1 MLEKAQR
8 ERLLDLLDIPA
19 AGRRLILDAVKNSPV
34 RAVKSRG
41 GNVLTYFQSRK
52 MGRAIGTESR
62 HLEFPV
68 AIQHEYSD
76 TVLEYFAQPNQ
87 LKFEVIDSDGEV
99 HAIDHTPDFLV
110 VTERGIWFEE
120 CKPWAK
126 LESRARRTPWR
137 YVLDADDRWSSPLIE
152 QWLAERGIGYCISTD
167 RDIPQRRVEN
177 ILYLEDYLDPDAPLC
192 PLNVAAQIREALA
205 NEPTMPLAALYEQVP
220 CRPEEALKL
229 IADGEL
235 VADLDGAPLSEPMRC
250 RVFRDHAVRSFELAR
265 LMPRPLALALAG
277 TLNLTPNAQIVYD
290 QRPYTVTFVGAN
302 QIILQ
307 GKAGDA
313 VEIDIQTVEQLVESG
328 SLHMAQ
334 GQIIARSASALA
346 SRTPEELNTALTRQE
361 QLRALHKP
369 NRTERRLLQR
379 VAKAKQNGT
388 DELLAL
394 IPDFQSRGNRQPRLS
409 EAQEAAMQEVINKEF
424 MSARAISLKHCHR
437 VLRSLCEERQIP
449 SPSYPTLIARTKAL
463 PQQDADRARSGK
475 RVAYQNSEFVDVL
488 YADTPVHGSRPLQ
501 YVHMDH
507 TPLDIE
513 LISSR
518 TGRPCGRPWMSI
530 AIDAYTR
537 RIVGMYLTF
546 DPPSYRSNMM
556 LLRDIVRR
564 YKRLPQFIVVDNGAD
579 FRSHDFECFC
589 AVMQIHVRFRPAGRP
604 RHGAVMERV
613 FGRLHSEYIHNLAG
627 NTKALKN
634 VRQSTGK
641 FLPSRLAE
649 WSLDILYHGV
659 QYWAFTYYDDVVHS
673 TLGMSPREA
682 YERSI
687 QHAGE
692 REHRIVTLTQ
702 DFLILSCPTVGRTGL
717 RTVDRQRGIKVHA
730 NYFYWCPE
738 FRDPKLDGKKVPVR
752 YDPWDISTVYVQING
767 RWVAAQCKAL
777 VHLGSLTEKERELFS
792 EELRIQYRLSAR
804 QEPTMQQLTEFLR
817 TFTPSSAK
825 ELQLERQREN
835 RDLYGQLGIG
845 AVGGPAALAYLGEE
859 PPMAANHTPANLSAA
874 VPTANQ
880 SLLPDPGFTN
890 EYEYQDL
897 PDLDTF

>member
-8 ERLLDLLDIPA
+8 ERLLDLLDMPA

-52 MGRAIGTESR
+52 MGRSIGTESR
-62 HLEFPV
+62 HLEFPA

-76 TVLEYFAQPNQ
+76 SVLEYFPQPNQ
-87 LKFEVIDSDGEV
+87 LKFDVIDSDGEV
-99 HAIDHTPDFLV
+99 HAIDHIPDFLV
-110 VTERGIWFEE
+110 VTERGVWFEE
-120 CKPWAK
+120 WKPWAK

-152 QWLAERGIGYCISTD
+152 QWLAERGIGYRICTD
-167 RDIPQRRVEN
+167 HDIPQRRVEN

-205 NEPTMPLAALYEQVP
+205 TEPTMPLAALYEQVP

-250 RVFRDHAVRSFELAR
+250 RVFRDQAVRSFELAR
-265 LMPRPLALALAG
+265 LVPRPPALAG
-277 TLNLTPNAQIVYD
+277 TLSLTPNAQILYD

-302 QIILQ
+302 QIILK
-307 GKAGDA
+307 GEAGDA

-334 GQIIARSASALA
+334 GPTTASSALSLA
-346 SRTPEELNTALTRQE
+346 SRTADEINTALIRQE
-361 QLRALHKP
+361 RLRTIHKP

-379 VAKAKQNGT
+379 VANAKLNGS

-394 IPDFQSRGNRQPRLS
+394 IPDFQGRGNRQPRLS
-409 EAQEAAMQEVINKEF
+409 EAQEAALQEVIDNEF
-424 MSARAISLKHCHR
+424 LNARASNLKHCHR
-437 VLRSLCEERQIP
+437 VLKTLCEERQIP
-449 SPSYPTLIARTKAL
+449 LPSYPTLIARIDAL
-463 PQQDADRARSGK
+463 PQQHADGARHGK
-475 RVAYQNSEFVDVL
+475 RVAYQNSEFVHVL
-488 YADTPVHGSRPLQ
+488 HADTPVHGSRNFQ

-507 TPLDIE
+507 TQLDIE
-513 LISSR
+513 LISSK
-518 TGRPCGRPWMSI
+518 TGRPCGRPWLSI

-537 RIVGMYLTF
+537 RIVGIYLSF

-564 YKRLPQFIVVDNGAD
+564 FKRLPQFIVVDNGAD

-604 RHGAVMERV
+604 RHGAVMERI
-613 FGRLHSEYIHNLAG
+613 FGRLHSDYIHNLAG

-649 WSLDILYHGV
+649 WSLDILYYGV
-659 QYWAFTYYDDVVHS
+659 EYWAFTYYGNYVHS

-687 QHAGE
+687 KHAGE
-692 REHRIVTLTQ
+692 REHRIVTLTR
-702 DFLILSCPTVGRTGL
+702 DFLILTCPTVSRKGL
-717 RTVDRQRGIKVHA
+717 RTVDRQRGIKVHT
-730 NYFYWCPE
+730 NYLYWCPE
-738 FRDPKLDGKKVPVR
+738 FRNPQLDGKKVPVR
-752 YDPWDISTVYVQING
+752 YDPWNISTVYVQING

-777 VHLGSLTEKERELFS
+777 VQLGSLTEKERELFS
-792 EELRIQYRLSAR
+792 DELRIQYRLSAQ
-804 QEPTMQQLTEFLR
+804 QEPTVQQLTEFLR
-817 TFTPSSAK
+817 TFAPSGAK
-825 ELQLERQREN
+825 QLQLERQQEN

-845 AVGGPAALAYLGEE
+845 AVGGPSTSAYLGEE
-859 PPMAANHTPANLSAA
+859 PRMTANHTLSNLSAG
-874 VPTANQ
+874 VPMANH
-880 SLLPDPGFTN
+880 SMLPDPGLTN
-890 EYEYQDL
+890 DYEYQDL

>member
-52 MGRAIGTESR
+52 MRRSIGTESR
-62 HLEFPV
+62 HLEFPA

-76 TVLEYFAQPNQ
+76 NVLEYFAQPCQ
-87 LKFEVIDSDGEV
+87 LKFEVTDSDGEV
-99 HAIDHTPDFLV
+99 HAIDHIPDFLV
-110 VTERGIWFEE
+110 VTERGVWFEE
-120 CKPWAK
+120 WKPWAK

-152 QWLAERGIGYCISTD
+152 QWLAERGIGYRICTD
-167 RDIPQRRVEN
+167 HDIPQRRVEN
-177 ILYLEDYLDPDAPLC
+177 ILYLEDYLDPDAPPC
-192 PLNVAAQIREALA
+192 PLNVAAQISEALA
-205 NEPTMPLAALYEQVP
+205 TEPMMSLAALYEQIP
-220 CRPEEALKL
+220 CRPEDALKL

-250 RVFRDHAVRSFELAR
+250 RVFRDKAVRSFELAR
-265 LMPRPLALALAG
+265 LAPRPLALALAG
-277 TLNLTPNAQIVYD
+277 TLNLTPNAQILYD
-290 QRPYTVTFVGAN
+290 QHPYIITFVGTN
-302 QIILQ
+302 QIILK
-307 GKAGDA
+307 GEAGDA
-313 VEIDIQTVEQLVESG
+313 IEIDIQTVEQLLESG

-334 GQIIARSASALA
+334 GPTTAQTASSLA
-346 SRTPEELNTALTRQE
+346 SRTPDEINTALSRQE
-361 QLRALHKP
+361 RLRTIHKP

-379 VAKAKQNGT
+379 VAKAKLNGS

-394 IPDFQSRGNRQPRLS
+394 IPDFQGRGNRQPRLS
-409 EAQEAAMQEVINKEF
+409 EAQEAAMEQVISDEYLN
-424 MSARAISLKHCHR
+424 ARAITLKHCHR
-437 VLRSLCEERQIP
+437 ILEGFCKQQGIP
-449 SPSYPTLIARTKAL
+449 TPSYPTLISRINAL
-463 PQQDADRARSGK
+463 PQEDADRARYGK
-475 RVAYQNSEFVDVL
+475 RVAYQNSEFVHVL

-518 TGRPCGRPWMSI
+518 TGRPCGRPWLSI

-537 RIVGMYLTF
+537 RIVGIYLSF

-564 YKRLPQFIVVDNGAD
+564 FKRLPQFIVVDNGAD

-604 RHGAVMERV
+604 RHGAVMERI

-649 WSLDILYHGV
+649 WSLDILYYGV
-659 QYWAFTYYDDVVHS
+659 EYWAFIYYDQAEHS
-673 TLGMSPREA
+673 TLGLSPREA

-702 DFLILSCPTVGRTGL
+702 DFLVLTCPTVGRTGL

-752 YDPWDISTVYVQING
+752 YDPWNISTVYVQING

-792 EELRIQYRLSAR
+792 DELRIQYRLSAQ
-804 QEPTMQQLTEFLR
+804 QEPTVQQLTEFLC
-817 TFTPSSAK
+817 TFTPNSAK
-825 ELQLERQREN
+825 QQQLERQREN
-835 RDLYGQLGIG
+835 RNLYGQLGIG
-845 AVGGPAALAYLGEE
+845 AVGVPAALAYPGEE
-859 PPMAANHTPANLSAA
+859 PPMAANPTLASLSDA
-874 VPTANQ
+874 VSTANQ
-880 SLLPDPGFTN
+880 PMLPDPSSIN
-890 EYEYQDL
+890 EHEYQDL